1 MKFGIK
7 HQESYSRG
15 ELLLRTFFGMLYILL
30 PHAFLLLFVL
40 IGSLFLNFLTFW
52 IILFS
57 GKFPP
62 TFFNYQLNL
71 QRWNLRVMAR
81 FSNLSDGYPSF
92 GLSASDENTW
102 IELDCPESSSR
113 GKLLLRFFLG
123 IFYVYIPH
131 IFCLYFL
138 SIAASFVRFIAWWI
152 VLFTGKYPAGMHGFS
167 VGVMRWAFR
176 VSAYMGYLTD
186 TYPPFSLEEE
196 A

>member
-102 IELDCPESSSR
+102 IELECPESSSR

-123 IFYVYIPH
+123 FFYVYIPH
-131 IFCLYFL
+131 VFCLYFL